1 MLLIDDFNL
10 YLAKQ
15 VLLSGF
21 HLRVE
26 RGEIVTLMGPSGCGK
41 SSLLAAIAGTLD
53 GNFTCSGT
61 IQLANR
67 EISKLPQAQ
76 RRVGMLFQDDLLFP
90 HFNVAQNL
98 QFALAQREQ
107 ASASSIIAQALVD
120 AGMAGYQ
127 QRDVASLSGGQRARI
142 SVLRS
147 LLAQPQLL
155 LLDEPFS
162 KLDTPLRQ
170 QFRQFVKDKIE
181 ALNIPAIVVTHDV
194 EDCLQAS
201 ALQIF

>member
-107 ASASSIIAQALVD
+107 ASASSIIAQALAD

>member
-107 ASASSIIAQALVD
+107 AAASSIIAQALAD